1 MPLNYTLTLLK
12 MVKREILCFIFFVY
26 VYYIVLCFV
35 FIYLPQLK
43 KLTMQYTQNHQ
54 TVHFNKVNYIVC
66 ELHLSKTAKKITNV
80 TSEII

>member
-26 VYYIVLCFV
+26 VYYVLCFI
-35 FIYLPQLK
+35 FMYLPQLK

-54 TVHFNKVNYIVC
+54 TVHFNEVNYIVC
-66 ELHLSKTAKKITNV
+66 ELHLSKTAKKITNG